1 MMPDNLKFVD
11 TKKAAEFLGCS
22 TRRVR
27 ALLSQGRITGEKVG
41 TDWQIRY
48 PIQCT
53 FGLRAP
59 LRKFS
64 QQGNKKK
71 IDQNNKESEG

>member
-1 MMPDNLKFVD
+1 MMVDSLKFVD

-27 ALLSQGRITGEKVG
+27 VLLAQGRITGKKVG
-41 TDWQIRY
+41 TEWQISY
-48 PIQCT
+48 PIQFT

-71 IDQNNKESEG
+71 TNHNNNESEA

>member
-1 MMPDNLKFVD
+1 MTEKMHYCD

-22 TRRVR
+22 VRRVR
-27 ALLSQGRITGEKVG
+27 KLLADGRITGKKV
-41 TDWQIRY
+41 DDAWQIKW
-48 PIQCT
+48 PLQCT

-64 QQGNKKK
+64 QHGNKTKTVVVA
-71 IDQNNKESEG
+71 DESEG